1 MQPIATPVET
11 IDSTIGLRAVAGS
24 QVESAVLK
32 RISFDH
38 HHFFVR
44 VTVVLIG
51 GKSDVAIDARE
62 SFELIEVTDNL
73 LWLGP
78 DGLHGLGD
86 HPRTVI
92 AERYP
97 PQECVAHVDLCALQ
111 TVYEGGGTLRK
122 LSTLGITDVAEI
134 VWVNLRPVFGFFEQ
148 RFRLA
153 RAKCGLADDRHI
165 PTHIAARIDDAR

>member
-1 MQPIATPVET
+1 M
-11 IDSTIGLRAVAGS
+11 IDSTIGSRAVAGS
-24 QVESAVLK
+24 QVEGTVFK

-38 HHFFVR
+38 HYFLVR

-51 GKSDVAIDARE
+51 AKRYVTVHTRE

-73 LWLGP
+73 LRLGA

-97 PQECVAHVDLCALQ
+97 PQERVAHVDLGVLQ
-111 TVYEGGGTLRK
+111 TVYEGG
-122 LSTLGITDVAEI
+122 SALGKFSALAVTDVAEI
-134 VWVNLRPVFGFFEQ
+134 VRVNLRPVFGLFQQCFC
-148 RFRLA
+148 L
-153 RAKCGLADDRHI
+153 
-165 PTHIAARIDDAR
+165 T